1 MERNKGIELLP
12 YNYGVGY
19 PFYLQG
25 KLAVEHPVEY
35 TVVNRGVSGNR
46 ISDLYAR
53 LKSDCWNLCPDVD
66 MVITGEICEWA
77 WGEYARDADSL
88 GITKSLI
95 VTGHIGS
102 ERAAMARLVNELVR
116 YFPSVK
122 YYECGEVYTYTD
134 DTTA

>member
-1 MERNKGIELLP
+1 MCIGDSITDMERNKGIELLP

-19 PFYLQG
+19 PFYLLG
-25 KLAVEHPVEY
+25 KLAIEHPVEY
-35 TVVNRGVSGNR
+35 TVINRGVSGKR
-46 ISDLYAR
+46 ITDLYAR
-53 LKSDCWNLCPDVD
+53 LKIDCWNLCPDVD

-77 WGEYARDADSL
+77 WGKY
-88 GITKSLI
+88 
-95 VTGHIGS
+95 